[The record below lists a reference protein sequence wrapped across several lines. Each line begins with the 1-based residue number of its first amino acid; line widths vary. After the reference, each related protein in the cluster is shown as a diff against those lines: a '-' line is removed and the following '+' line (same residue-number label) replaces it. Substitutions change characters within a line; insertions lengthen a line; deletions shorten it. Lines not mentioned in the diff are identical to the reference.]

1 MAESMDGID
10 PRAVLAGRRILVV
23 EDEALVAMLIEDTL
37 TDLGCEVVGPVASIG
52 EALDLVQGGAV
63 DGATLDINLGREEA
77 YAIAETLEARGI
89 RFLLMSGYA
98 PENLSAPYT
107 RWRMLQKP
115 FSERALA
122 RSLAE
127 VLTA

>member
-1 MAESMDGID
+1 MTD
-10 PRAVLAGRRILVV
+10 PDAGAVLAGRRILVV

-52 EALDLVQGGAV
+52 EALALVRDEAV
-63 DGATLDINLGREEA
+63 DGATLDINLGGEEA
-77 YAIAETLEARGI
+77 YPVAQTLEARGI
-89 RFLLMSGYA
+89 RFILMSGYA
-98 PENLSAPYT
+98 PENLPGAYT
-107 RWRMLQKP
+107 RWRILQKP
-115 FSERALA
+115 FSEQALA